1 MGEHFFYVLEC
12 RDKSFYGGYTNNM
25 EKRLAVHNEGKGAK
39 YTRARRPVILLYKE
53 EFETKS
59 EAMKA
64 EYAFKKLTRKEKER
78 FLEERKNE

>member
-25 EKRLAVHNEGKGAK
+25 ERRLAVHNEGKGAK